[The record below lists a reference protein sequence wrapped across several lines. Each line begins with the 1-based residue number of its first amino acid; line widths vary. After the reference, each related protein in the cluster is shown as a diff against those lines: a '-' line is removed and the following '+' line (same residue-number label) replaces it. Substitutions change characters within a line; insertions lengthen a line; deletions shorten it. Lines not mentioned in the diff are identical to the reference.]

1 MVIPTVLVC
10 CYTAERF
17 RFRVRGRVR
26 VTVKVRV
33 RVMVKVRVS
42 FLLYRSRVTRG
53 FQGNVVVT
61 TWRLMS
67 KINLR
72 NRRVLNLIFIVSN

>member
-1 MVIPTVLVC
+1 MRQMNLMVIPTDLVC

-33 RVMVKVRVS
+33 RVMVKVRVRLV
-42 FLLYRSRVTRG
+42 FCCTALGLLEGFRVT
-53 FQGNVVVT
+53 
-61 TWRLMS
+61 
-67 KINLR
+67 
-72 NRRVLNLIFIVSN
+72 